1 MVYRNSATLKG
12 RTSPSRLAEGKSDRL
27 PELAARVGSS
37 QGGCYCCFWYEPGAG
52 VQGRDLHDSYRD
64 SVRWRSSSGRID
76 HQACTAGREHHGRYK
91 PFRRAWRQNGW
102 SYSRRL
108 FRESPKVGLPIPKS
122 EVNEAY
128 LKETEAPARALRI
141 QLILSGFGA
150 WTISRAHFGPPPK
163 SERTLS
169 SCGSCR
175 PLLLLG
181 ASGSSIS
188 RVRAV
193 CRQST
198 RRGMGGDRWPY
209 ILWGEPA

>member
-102 SYSRRL
+102 SYSRRS
-108 FRESPKVGLPIPKS
+108 FRESPEVGLPIPKS
-122 EVNEAY
+122 EVSQPDIFRRSAFFVDKI
-128 LKETEAPARALRI
+128 LKGAKPGELPVERPMKFEFVINLKTAKQIGLTIPQSVLYRADKVI
-141 QLILSGFGA
+141 
-150 WTISRAHFGPPPK
+150 K
-163 SERTLS
+163 
-169 SCGSCR
+169 
-175 PLLLLG
+175 
-181 ASGSSIS
+181 
-188 RVRAV
+188 
-193 CRQST
+193 
-198 RRGMGGDRWPY
+198 
-209 ILWGEPA
+209 